1 MAHPDHDQVIGRLVG
16 ARLRGAADG
25 RAVSGAPEAHP
36 DAETWA
42 AYVDG
47 GLRADEVL
55 RLETHLAGCPAC
67 RRLLA
72 VLVPEVSSGA
82 ASALR
87 EVEEPAT
94 GRGVVIP
101 FPRRQVFV
109 WMAAA
114 AGLLMAVTLWSVSR
128 LGDRP
133 AASVAMST
141 PRTGAGVALE
151 APPARPPADSGAK
164 ATAPQS
170 RLEDRKAVAQVAGR
184 PPAVA
189 EGSAAR
195 EEQDKRKADL
205 PNDALALRSDLAVAQ
220 ERQAAQAVAAPAA
233 KAPNIQPQANTATAG
248 SRPRGPSVN
257 QQANQQQYAQPAAQ
271 SPPLAKSPPPLPAT
285 PVAVASATPAPAPAP
300 PAEPVAPPAR
310 SDAAAAVPRERRANE
325 QSTPQVAETATITS
339 SGAGA
344 GRTPAQPQS
353 ARGQAAG
360 TDREGLARSKDEAAT
375 FKAFGYVAAAS
386 TLSSFA
392 EPGGRLLW
400 RIADGRRLES
410 SSDGGM
416 TWMERHT
423 ARGDRLRAGTAP
435 SIDSAWVV
443 GERGLVL
450 RFSVPGGWTAVSRP
464 AASSL
469 IAVSATGAQAARVT
483 ADDGRVFETADGGA
497 TWTPVSPGAGPQ

>member
-47 GLRADEVL
+47 GLRADEVV

-151 APPARPPADSGAK
+151 APPARPPADSAAK

-170 RLEDRKAVAQVAGR
+170 RLEDRKAVAEVAGR

-195 EEQDKRKADL
+195 EEQDKRKPDL
-205 PNDALALRSDLAVAQ
+205 PNDALASRSDLAVAQ
-220 ERQAAQAVAAPAA
+220 ERQAAQAPAAPAA
-233 KAPNIQPQANTATAG
+233 QRTQHPAAG
-248 SRPRGPSVN
+248 QHRHGWGAAARAIGEPAG
-257 QQANQQQYAQPAAQ
+257 QPAAVR
-271 SPPLAKSPPPLPAT
+271 PGGGAAT
-285 PVAVASATPAPAPAP
+285 ASGEIASA
-300 PAEPVAPPAR
+300 
-310 SDAAAAVPRERRANE
+310 SAA
-325 QSTPQVAETATITS
+325 
-339 SGAGA
+339 GD
-344 GRTPAQPQS
+344 
-353 ARGQAAG
+353 ARGRGQ
-360 TDREGLARSKDEAAT
+360 RNARAC
-375 FKAFGYVAAAS
+375 
-386 TLSSFA
+386 SSA
-392 EPGGRLLW
+392 PG
-400 RIADGRRLES
+400 
-410 SSDGGM
+410 
-416 TWMERHT
+416 
-423 ARGDRLRAGTAP
+423 
-435 SIDSAWVV
+435 
-443 GERGLVL
+443 
-450 RFSVPGGWTAVSRP
+450 
-464 AASSL
+464 
-469 IAVSATGAQAARVT
+469 
-483 ADDGRVFETADGGA
+483 
-497 TWTPVSPGAGPQ
+497 